1 MQTQE
6 TAQAAKSE
14 AGAVVGTVKDET
26 KNVAREV
33 QGQARNALHQ
43 VRDDVRQR
51 ADDEATKF
59 ASTLHDAGRQ
69 LSSMADAADDQ
80 SLAANLVREGGNVA
94 EQIAGRIDQGGLDAV
109 MADVRSFARRSPGM
123 FLFGAV
129 VTGFVAGR
137 VLRNV
142 AGDGDGSGDGRDDG
156 YRRASNGGGTS
167 VSTASDTGIYEA
179 PQMPSE
185 RATYPSPTPGIADR

>member
-6 TAQAAKSE
+6 TAQAAKAE

-69 LSSMADAADDQ
+69 LTSMADAAPDQ
-80 SLAANLVREGGNVA
+80 GLAASLAREGGNLA
-94 EQIAGRIDQGGLDAV
+94 EQIAGRLDLGGLDAV
-109 MADVRSFARRSPGM
+109 MADVRSWARRSPGM
-123 FLFGAV
+123 FLFGAA

-142 AGDGDGSGDGRDDG
+142 AGDGDSDGNNA
-156 YRRASNGGGTS
+156 YQRASNGGVTS
-167 VSTASDTGIYEA
+167 TSTGMNAGLYEYDA
-179 PQMPSE
+179 AQLPSE
-185 RATYPSPTPGIADR
+185 HADYTAPTPGVADR